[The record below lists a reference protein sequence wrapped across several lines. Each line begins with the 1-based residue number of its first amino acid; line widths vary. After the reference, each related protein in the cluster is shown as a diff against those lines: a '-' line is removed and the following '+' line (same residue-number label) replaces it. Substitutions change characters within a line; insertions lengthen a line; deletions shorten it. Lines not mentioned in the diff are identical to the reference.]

1 MGASNGSNAN
11 GGGRSFFTLK
21 ENKAEGTAATGN
33 IRFYKSVKEGD
44 KWVLGEGFTQMS
56 GYLNDIEVKEY
67 EWQGKK
73 KHEIILK
80 MADDQTGQAIDVK
93 TSFPTTV
100 SKNILNAL
108 ANIEKY
114 GVISIEIGKPQEF
127 QGKWYPSVFT
137 KNGGETCKFAFT
149 KANNNQPPK
158 IEYVKDEEGNEIK
171 KGVVAE
177 RNFWLEQIEKINTKL
192 KASPTAILNKPAG
205 YVPQA
210 AAQTREPSH
219 SPTDDDDYSPF

>member
-33 IRFYKSVKEGD
+33 IRFYKSIKEGD

-56 GYLNDIEVKEY
+56 GFLNELEVKEY

-73 KHEIILK
+73 KHELVFK
-80 MADDQTGQAIDVK
+80 MTDDQTGQGLDVK

-100 SKNILNAL
+100 SKNILNGL
-108 ANIEKY
+108 ANVNKF
-114 GVISIEIGKPQEF
+114 GLISIEIGKPQEY

-137 KNGGETCKFAFT
+137 KNDGETCKFAYT
-149 KANNNQPPK
+149 KANGNQPPR

-177 RNFWLEQIEKINTKL
+177 RNFWLEQIEKINSKL
-192 KASPTAILNKPAG
+192 KASPNAKITKPEP
-205 YVPQA
+205 YVPVA
-210 AAQTREPSH
+210 TSESSDTP
-219 SPTDDDDYSPF
+219 DEEGDVPF